1 MRLEGRRDLFCGD
14 INRVEAA
21 PEGKAEFQLHGIER
35 IADGLGTIGG
45 IDVAGSGAVPPKQDL
60 TLTPALLPC
69 LSCNRCSFIPGLTT
83 SFFKNFVY
91 IESQ

>member
-1 MRLEGRRDLFCGD
+1 MQSGSSIGRKRL
-14 INRVEAA
+14 
-21 PEGKAEFQLHGIER
+21 
-35 IADGLGTIGG
+35 T
-45 IDVAGSGAVPPKQDL
+45 GSGAVPPKQDL